1 MPFNAGRA
9 VGYLDLDT
17 TGFKKGFKS
26 AMQDI
31 ETFKSQTATVDDK
44 MSALSNTA
52 MGVGKSMTKGVTAPL
67 VGLGATAVGV
77 FAKFESSMSQVQ
89 ATMGITAN
97 SMVEL
102 KDRTVS
108 GSEAMEMLEK
118 AARDAGATTKFSA
131 SEGAEALNYLALAGY
146 DVEKSISAL
155 PAILNL
161 AAAGGLELGYASD
174 VVTDSMS
181 ALGLG
186 IQDLDKFVDQLA
198 RTSSKSNT
206 NVAQLGEAL
215 LAVGATAKIVKGGI
229 TETNTV
235 LGILADNGTKGA
247 EGGTRLRNILLSLSA
262 PVDTAKAKLDELGV
276 SAYDQQGNFRSLE
289 DTFADLKN
297 ALSELTLE
305 EQQEA
310 LRTIFNVTDLGDV
323 NYLLGV
329 SSERWEELGSSIEDS
344 AGAAQQMA
352 DTQLDNLS
360 GQLEIIKSSLEE
372 VALSMGELLI
382 PYFKSFAEFIQRVL
396 DNINGLDEGTKKMIV
411 TFGIVAAA
419 IGPLLMT
426 IANLITAF
434 RTIATVL
441 PLVKVAF
448 SAIGGPITLIMGL
461 ISGLIVYI
469 INLYNTNEEF
479 RNKVTA
485 VWNTVGNF
493 VSSSI
498 SKMSAVLSN
507 LVSYYKN
514 AAANIKTAWN
524 ELTTW
529 FKNKVNDFANIGKN
543 IISGLWNGILNAKS
557 ELISKVKGLVED
569 IKNVFTGDDGFDIN
583 SPSKWAEDVW
593 AMVDAGFAKKMNAN
607 ESEAVRKAT
616 EYSQAIMQAATK
628 FVEDKK
634 FYNDLTLE
642 DEIAFWKEMLNNRKL
657 SSEDL
662 EQVNKNIYS
671 AEKELQEELERQQKE
686 TLEEQERFAKEYANA
701 IESRKTALGSFAGL
715 FDEIAKKEEVSGKTL
730 VDNLRSQIDA
740 FKEWQEN
747 MAKLE
752 EKGVSGALLEELK
765 NMGPSAAEEIEALSK
780 LSERKLDEYQ
790 RMFEEKMRLI
800 GEQAKLD
807 VDTEMLEEGKS
818 LEELMA
824 VGAEMTQGISE
835 GIGENAY
842 LVETPISELIAVMK
856 GKVED
861 SKSDIEYSG
870 RSIFNYFL
878 SGLRQAFP
886 SLEAYIEEKVEYL
899 QDELRRIQNLIAS
912 IKSASASLAKARE
925 KSSSSSK
932 SSVSG
937 YKYVSIVQVDGS
949 HAGGLSYVPYDGYV
963 AELHEGERVLTKEE
977 NSNFRS
983 GRSGGGDTFIFNSP
997 KAITPVEA
1005 RRQMKKAKRDLEGG
1019 FA

>member
-67 VGLGATAVGV
+67 VGLGTAAVGV

-131 SEGAEALNYLALAGY
+131 SESAEALNYLALAGF

-155 PAILNL
+155 PSILNL

-181 ALGLG
+181 ALGIG
-186 IQDLDKFVDQLA
+186 IEDLDKFVDQLA

-297 ALSELTLE
+297 ALSDLSLE

-360 GQLEIIKSSLEE
+360 GQLEIIKSSLTE

-382 PYFKSFAEFIQRVL
+382 PYFKKFAEFIQKVL
-396 DNINGLDEGTKKMIV
+396 DNINGMDEGTKKMIV
-411 TFGIVAAA
+411 IFGVVVAA
-419 IGPLLMT
+419 IGPLLIT

-469 INLYNTNEEF
+469 IHLYNTNEEF

-485 VWNTVGNF
+485 VWNAVGNF

-529 FKNKVNDFANIGKN
+529 FKSKVNDFANIGKN
-543 IISGLWNGILNAKS
+543 IVSGLWNGILSAKD
-557 ELISKVKGLVED
+557 ELISKVKGFVED
-569 IKNVFTGDDGFDIN
+569 IKNVFTCDDGFDIN
-583 SPSKWAEDVW
+583 SPSKWAENVW

-634 FYNDLTLE
+634 FYNDITLE

-662 EQVNKNIYS
+662 EQINKNIYS
-671 AEKELQEELERQQKE
+671 AEKQLQEELERQQKE
-686 TLEEQERFAKEYANA
+686 TLEEQERFAKEYSNA

-715 FDEIAKKEEVSGKTL
+715 FDEVTKKEEVSGKTL

-752 EKGVSGALLEELK
+752 KKGVSGALLEELK
-765 NMGPSAAEEIEALSK
+765 KMGPSAAEEIEALSK
-780 LSERKLDEYQ
+780 LSERELNKYQ

-807 VDTEMLEEGKS
+807 VDTKMLKEGKS

-861 SKSDIEYSG
+861 SKDDIEYSG

-878 SGLRQAFP
+878 SGLKQAFP

-899 QDELRRIQNLIAS
+899 QDQLRRIQSLIAS
-912 IKSASASLAKARE
+912 IKKASKESE
-925 KSSSSSK
+925 ESSSSSS

-937 YKYVSIVQVDGS
+937 YKYASIVVDGS